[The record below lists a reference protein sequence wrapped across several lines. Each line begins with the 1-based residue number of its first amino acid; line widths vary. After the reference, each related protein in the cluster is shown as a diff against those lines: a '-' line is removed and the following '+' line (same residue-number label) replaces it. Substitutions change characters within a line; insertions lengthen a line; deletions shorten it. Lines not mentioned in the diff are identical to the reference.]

1 MNADEVYVD
10 PSALGRLYIHQPG
23 SREMA
28 LWRAKV
34 GGTLLVTHHGRT
46 EMVNAI
52 CRVAYQGILD
62 ATGLGDAL
70 ADLSDDFAQGRLRQ
84 ADLLWRAALQRAEEL
99 SREHTPKLGTRS
111 LDVLHVA
118 CALELKLGRFLTF
131 DNRQQRLA
139 EAVGLKLI
147 RL

>member
-1 MNADEVYVD
+1 
-10 PSALGRLYIHQPG
+10 
-23 SREMA
+23 MA

-46 EMVNAI
+46 EIVNAI
-52 CRVAYQGILD
+52 CRVAFLGYLD
-62 ATGLGDAL
+62 ASGLEEAL
-70 ADLSDDFAQGRLRQ
+70 ADLSADFADGRLRQ